1 MRRFSSS
8 VRLCLAAT
16 LFFLL
21 SCREELPHVDDGK
34 EPEVPEAVEEDPI
47 LQTEVPGAYG
57 VPGGSIVLR
66 DGWQLGILRYGGNRQ
81 NVRLVYPARARSIT
95 LSGLPRLLRSGMEF
109 QVLYRE
115 TEQGYTRVCLPYK
128 LRVIQVKDGKVWL
141 KESDQTFFVL
151 EQ

>member
-1 MRRFSSS
+1 
-8 VRLCLAAT
+8 LWLLAA

-81 NVRLVYPARARSIT
+81 NLRLVYPARARSIT

>member
-1 MRRFSSS
+1 MRRIASSAL
-8 VRLCLAAT
+8 LCLFVA

-34 EPEVPEAVEEDPI
+34 EPEVPEV
-47 LQTEVPGAYG
+47 GAYG

-81 NVRLVYPARARSIT
+81 NVRLVHPARARVIT
-95 LSGLPRLLRSGMEF
+95 LSGLPRPLRSGMEI

-128 LRVIQVKDGKVWL
+128 LQVVQVEGEKVWL
-141 KESDQTFFVL
+141 KESDHTFFVL
-151 EQ
+151 EL

>member
-8 VRLCLAAT
+8 ALLWLLAA

-81 NVRLVYPARARSIT
+81 NLRLVYPARARSIT

>member
-8 VRLCLAAT
+8 ALLWLLAA

-57 VPGGSIVLR
+57 VPGGSIALR

-81 NVRLVYPARARSIT
+81 NLRLVYPARARSIT

-115 TEQGYTRVCLPYK
+115 TEQGYTRVCLPYT
-128 LRVIQVKDGKVWL
+128 LRVIQVKGEKVWL
-141 KESDQTFFVL
+141 KESDHTFFVL
-151 EQ
+151 EL

>member
-1 MRRFSSS
+1 MRRIASSA
-8 VRLCLAAT
+8 RLCLVAT

-34 EPEVPEAVEEDPI
+34 E
-47 LQTEVPGAYG
+47 PGAYG

-81 NVRLVYPARARSIT
+81 NVRLVHPARARVIT
-95 LSGLPRLLRSGMEF
+95 LSGLPRPLRSGMEI

-128 LRVIQVKDGKVWL
+128 LQVVQVEGEKVWL
-141 KESDQTFFVL
+141 KESDHTFFVL
-151 EQ
+151 EL

>member
-8 VRLCLAAT
+8 ALLWLLAA

-57 VPGGSIVLR
+57 VPGGSIALR

-81 NVRLVYPARARSIT
+81 NLRLVYPARARVIT
-95 LSGLPRLLRSGMEF
+95 LSGLPRPLRSGMEI

>member
-8 VRLCLAAT
+8 ALLWLLAA

-57 VPGGSIVLR
+57 VPGGSIALR

-81 NVRLVYPARARSIT
+81 NLRLVYPARARSIT

-128 LRVIQVKDGKVWL
+128 LRVIQVKGEKVWL

>member
-1 MRRFSSS
+1 MRRIASSAL
-8 VRLCLAAT
+8 LCLSVA

-81 NVRLVYPARARSIT
+81 NVRLVHPARARVIT
-95 LSGLPRLLRSGMEF
+95 LSGLPRPLRSGMEI

>member
-8 VRLCLAAT
+8 VRLCLVAA

-81 NVRLVYPARARSIT
+81 NLRLVYPARARSIT

>member
-8 VRLCLAAT
+8 ALLWLLAA

-66 DGWQLGILRYGGNRQ
+66 DCWQLGILRYGGNRQ
-81 NVRLVYPARARSIT
+81 NLRLVYPARARSIT